1 MLTLQTHSCRSSF
14 LAPFFSYCTC
24 NGINETQFMRLKK
37 NQLPLNNAK
46 SVTELLGTQ
55 SIKDCISLIMKKYFV
70 FPFSP
75 FVDVF
80 VSIEA

>member
-1 MLTLQTHSCRSSF
+1 
-14 LAPFFSYCTC
+14 
-24 NGINETQFMRLKK
+24 MRLKK